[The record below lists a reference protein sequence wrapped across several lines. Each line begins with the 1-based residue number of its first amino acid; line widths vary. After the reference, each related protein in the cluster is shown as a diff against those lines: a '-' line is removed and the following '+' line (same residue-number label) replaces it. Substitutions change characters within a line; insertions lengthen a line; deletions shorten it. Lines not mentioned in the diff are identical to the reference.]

1 MKLLLRLPVPRSSH
15 RTSHSGC
22 LAINT
27 QTGLALVAGGCDGS
41 SGVAG
46 WVAGDRYPTAHMA
59 ALDSVRRDKIQ
70 LMAPLVWVHDRWTTS
85 IADSYRFFCAYSY
98 AARGF

>member
-1 MKLLLRLPVPRSSH
+1 MF
-15 RTSHSGC
+15 
-22 LAINT
+22 
-27 QTGLALVAGGCDGS
+27 GCDGS

-46 WVAGDRYPTAHMA
+46 RVAGDRYPTAYMA

-85 IADSYRFFCAYSY
+85 IADSYRFLLHIRTPHVDSDYRRWICCNDSAGS
-98 AARGF
+98 